1 MISYTGRIFTS
12 TTFEG
17 RFIETGVGGVFNLA
31 KTMVTVFPK
40 ELVKYK
46 EEKHKY
52 EKLKVMK
59 LRINNKSELRIPVG
73 K

>member
-1 MISYTGRIFTS
+1 MTS

-17 RFIETGVGGVFNLA
+17 RFIATGVGRVFNLA

-46 EEKHKY
+46 EEKHKC
-52 EKLKVMK
+52 EKLEVMR
-59 LRINNKSELRIPVG
+59 LRINNKSEVRIPVG